1 MLPNKNT
8 ESKYI
13 KSGYGQVIGVDE
25 VGMGCLA
32 GPVVVCAAYFD
43 KLFYLGKSKNLENVN
58 DSKLLSAKRREVIVE
73 ELIKIKYFKYKIS
86 FCQPKTIDRL
96 NIHKASKLAMKRAV
110 SGLARG
116 TRAMVLVDGLH
127 EIPSLKIKQRTI
139 TKGDSKVFVIACA
152 SIMAKVY
159 RDKLMAKYAKK
170 YPKYGFEIHKG
181 YGTKQHYAQLMSIG
195 PCAIHRK
202 SFRLL

>member
-32 GPVVVCAAYFD
+32 GPVVVCAAYFN
-43 KLFYLGKSKNLENVN
+43 KRFYLNKFRNLNNVN
-58 DSKLLSAKRREVIVE
+58 DSKLLSAKRREIIVK
-73 ELIKIKYFKYKIS
+73 ELIKNKHFKYKIS
-86 FCQPKTIDRL
+86 LCRPKTIDRL
-96 NIHKASKLAMKRAV
+96 NIHKASKLAMKRTV

-127 EIPSLKIKQRTI
+127 EIPNLKIKQHTI

-181 YGTKQHYAQLMSIG
+181 YGTKQHYTQLTSIG

-202 SFRLL
+202 SFRLS

>member
-1 MLPNKNT
+1 
-8 ESKYI
+8 
-13 KSGYGQVIGVDE
+13 
-25 VGMGCLA
+25 
-32 GPVVVCAAYFD
+32 
-43 KLFYLGKSKNLENVN
+43 
-58 DSKLLSAKRREVIVE
+58 
-73 ELIKIKYFKYKIS
+73 
-86 FCQPKTIDRL
+86 
-96 NIHKASKLAMKRAV
+96 MKRAV